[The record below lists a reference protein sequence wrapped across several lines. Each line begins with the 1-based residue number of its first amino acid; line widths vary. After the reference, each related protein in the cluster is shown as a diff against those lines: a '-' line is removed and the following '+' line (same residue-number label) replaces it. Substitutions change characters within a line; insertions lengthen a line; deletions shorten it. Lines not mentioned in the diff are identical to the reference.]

1 MKLYAV
7 DYNRAIRPSPDHCE
21 KSESSEPF
29 AQKMPGGKRTLDS
42 QELRPTK
49 RKRFNPELAKKNASQ
64 FNEMKEDL
72 LKAYDSFILAVSNVW
87 KCDQRDDIIR

>member
-1 MKLYAV
+1 MTG
-7 DYNRAIRPSPDHCE
+7 
-21 KSESSEPF
+21 SSINISGHV
-29 AQKMPGGKRTLDS
+29 PGGKRTLDS
-42 QELRPTK
+42 QELHPTK
-49 RKRFNPELAKKNASQ
+49 RKRYNPELAKKNASQ

>member
-29 AQKMPGGKRTLDS
+29 AQKMPGKRTLDS
-42 QELRPTK
+42 KKSRPTK

-72 LKAYDSFILAVSNVW
+72 LKAYGSFILAVSNVW